1 MKRREYKVSNEQ
13 EIMAESCT
21 MESGP
26 SWPTTVTFIKFV
38 HKPTIASSLRAH
50 PKQLVRKRPI
60 NATSLEDK
68 VGPTRDRR
76 AVFCPEF
83 TLQNLPREII
93 AFIATRFIWFFCSYS
108 KMSAPIWSREIASQ
122 EVGTPTRIQLGKRDG
137 IEVKSESDTWPWVLA
152 RGAVL
157 PFEDS
162 HTALLWFPP
171 QGLRLLN
178 YPS

>member
-1 MKRREYKVSNEQ
+1 
-13 EIMAESCT
+13 
-21 MESGP
+21 
-26 SWPTTVTFIKFV
+26 
-38 HKPTIASSLRAH
+38 
-50 PKQLVRKRPI
+50 
-60 NATSLEDK
+60 
-68 VGPTRDRR
+68 
-76 AVFCPEF
+76 
-83 TLQNLPREII
+83 
-93 AFIATRFIWFFCSYS
+93 
-108 KMSAPIWSREIASQ
+108 MSAPIWSREIASQ